1 MNSRNISNGSTIKQI
16 SFGCYLNYDV
26 FTYFGTEF
34 TRHVRNK
41 FALSFVSGIQLF
53 HFQSIGNID
62 FALLN
67 GYASLGVFMIK
78 SVFKVRSMI
87 PSHTFQKFV
96 LYLIWKH
103 K

>member
-1 MNSRNISNGSTIKQI
+1 MIWFWVYMYGFVWFNFKIFFILYHD
-16 SFGCYLNYDV
+16 FDPLNV
-26 FTYFGTEF
+26 GLT
-34 TRHVRNK
+34 
-41 FALSFVSGIQLF
+41 
-53 HFQSIGNID
+53 NID
-62 FALLN
+62 FVLLN

-96 LYLIWKH
+96 LYLIWQH